1 MEKCAQPG
9 CHCFEARY
17 ESVGQLFCD
26 STCADANQAHDLAD
40 AMCSC
45 GHDGCATADEAVA

>member
-1 MEKCAQPG
+1 MEKCAHQG